1 MERTAVPDG
10 RIVGDLATPKKT
22 DVEIEGNQEIPWVQ
36 IKWHANQKQD
46 HRCGIS
52 YRPIFLRP
60 SKLTFRLTALTLSR
74 RCATSRPINMRRLP
88 PARLLQL
95 SHSQTASVPHNQD
108 EIGRKLLQSVGMPE
122 DAATDEMIAQ
132 AIEANDEFVA
142 VSGRSQRAT
151 GL

>member
-1 MERTAVPDG
+1 
-10 RIVGDLATPKKT
+10 
-22 DVEIEGNQEIPWVQ
+22 
-36 IKWHANQKQD
+36 
-46 HRCGIS
+46 
-52 YRPIFLRP
+52 
-60 SKLTFRLTALTLSR
+60 
-74 RCATSRPINMRRLP
+74 
-88 PARLLQL
+88 LLQL